1 MPKAKRGRK
10 KAAVAGASSGEE
22 ESEAEPTQEEDM
34 QERPRP
40 KPRPRRTTR
49 ANPDAAIE
57 NAAAESTGDEG
68 GPVTP
73 KARPRGKVTYRRKS
87 PSQGVEPAEGS
98 QPGSP
103 LQSLTPSEE
112 GQAEPEEVEPEQ
124 PEDVV
129 TPKSTLKRPRPDDD
143 DVSNGMN
150 GADDDAQDDEGT
162 PDIQVRRKRI
172 RH

>member
-22 ESEAEPTQEEDM
+22 ESEAERTQDEDA

-57 NAAAESTGDEG
+57 NAAADSTGDEG

-73 KARPRGKVTYRRKS
+73 KARPRGKATYRRKS
-87 PSQGVEPAEGS
+87 LSQGVEPAEGS

-112 GQAEPEEVEPEQ
+112 GQAEPEQ

-129 TPKSTLKRPRPDDD
+129 TPKSSLKRPRADDDD

-150 GADDDAQDDEGT
+150 GADADAQGDEGT